1 MSKYIVVKDYTKKV
15 RRFNLTGRTLEFKIK
30 TPSFKSDPVS
40 WVQDAI
46 NQVIAEGTRGLGPND
61 QVSFSFGSND
71 MARTPGWI
79 SFRPV
84 KNVTYE
90 DVWRV
95 ISSVY
100 QSNSKGLNTST
111 FCLSVTSVKMPA
123 GRGNKRG
130 RDYNT
135 FQEESLARRGVIT
148 ITNNDNK
155 CLPRALVV
163 AKAYVDK
170 DPEFN
175 QVRRDIGK
183 LQTQRAIQLIEDAA
197 VSIPDAGC
205 GIVELEQFQSHLAG
219 YRIVVYQY
227 GSKGRG
233 LLFKGIADGPS
244 LNLLYYEGHY
254 NVITSLTSSFCCGY
268 FCEECHVPYNTKGK
282 HRCQASCGACLQTPA
297 CPQGIKVACFDCK
310 RSFRGQTCYDNHRN
324 AGSLGKGTV
333 CQQIKRCEECL
344 KTIKSDRK
352 HVCGEVYCKICRK
365 HVPGDHLCYMQRD
378 TSKPKTNDEL
388 FIFYDL
394 ETRQEKEQNGDLLHE
409 PNLCVFKQC
418 CDTCFDSS
426 NSITC
431 KKCGVRLQVLKC
443 ADPITPFVHHILTI
457 RKKFKKVM
465 VIAHNGQAFDHN
477 FILNYLLIESA
488 ITPELIMRGTKII
501 SMTVGNVK
509 FLDSLNYFPMPLAKL
524 PTVFG
529 LDSNNFKKGY
539 FPHLFNTISNADYV
553 GPLPAIEYYSPDSMK
568 IEERQKFLD
577 WHKQHENDKFDL
589 RKELIEY
596 CISDVEILTEACRKF
611 RQQML
616 QTGNV
621 CPFTEACTIAS
632 CCNKPRSM
640 GIIPKGGYRYRDNQ
654 SSIAIQWLVWE
665 EKQQNIKIKHA
676 ARGKESTVQGVKVDG
691 YCAETKQIYQFYGCY
706 YHGCTTCFRYNR
718 DAPMH
723 DDSSQT
729 LNTRYESTMA
739 QAERLRNMGY
749 VLIEMWEC
757 RFRKQLQE
765 NPCLKQYT
773 ESHRML
779 AMVPLN
785 PRDAF
790 YGGRTGN
797 THEYYKCKDD
807 EQIKYVDVCSLYP
820 WVCKYGKFPI
830 GHPEVVVGEDCSKL
844 NMETVEGVIKCK
856 ILPPENLYHPV
867 LPMKANGKL
876 MFVLCRTCGETMNLE
891 ECNHSREERALLG
904 TWIVDEVRA
913 ATERGYQIVE
923 IYEIWSYKVT
933 RFDKKTKT
941 KGLFTEMMNKF
952 IKVKQEASGWP
963 QHCKTQEEKENYI
976 TEFFDREDVEL
987 ESTAIVE
994 NPGLRSLAKL
1004 MLNSFW
1010 GKLGQRQNQPKTAI
1024 VRSSDEFFAMLSNSS
1039 LVINSALPVN
1049 EKTLIVNYELRD
1061 EACDPLTS
1069 VNVVIAAYVTTQAR
1083 LKLYSYLEQ
1092 LKDRALYYDTD
1103 SVIYISKPS
1112 QNDIATGQCIGDM
1125 TNELIGYGPNSYITE
1140 FVSGGPKNYAFKV
1153 FSTSSQT
1160 EEIVCKVK
1168 GISLNYDASQ
1178 VINFDTIRSMVLSN
1192 DTEPVY
1198 IISNNIERTKHHE
1211 VISRTQTKM
1220 YRPNSR
1226 KRKFLQDHS
1235 SYPYGFKRPKS

>member
-227 GSKGRG
+227 GSKASAVAISA
-233 LLFKGIADGPS
+233 K
-244 LNLLYYEGHY
+244 
-254 NVITSLTSSFCCGY
+254 NVMFHTIL
-268 FCEECHVPYNTKGK
+268 K
-282 HRCQASCGACLQTPA
+282 
-297 CPQGIKVACFDCK
+297 GIKVACFDCK
-310 RSFRGQTCYDNHRN
+310 RSFRGQNCYDNHRN

-352 HVCGEVYCKICRK
+352 HVCGE
-365 HVPGDHLCYMQRD
+365 RD

-394 ETRQEKEQNGDLLHE
+394 ETRQEKEQNGGLLHE

-431 KKCGVRLQVLKC
+431 KKCGVV
-443 ADPITPFVHHILTI
+443 
-457 RKKFKKVM
+457 

-632 CCNKPRSM
+632 CCNKVFRRNFLKPRSM

-779 AMVPLN
+779 AMEPLN

-844 NMETVEGVIKCK
+844 NIETVEGVIKCK
-856 ILPPENLYHPV
+856 ILPPENLYHPM

-904 TWIVDEVRA
+904 H
-913 ATERGYQIVE
+913 G
-923 IYEIWSYKVT
+923 
-933 RFDKKTKT
+933 
-941 KGLFTEMMNKF
+941 
-952 IKVKQEASGWP
+952 
-963 QHCKTQEEKENYI
+963 
-976 TEFFDREDVEL
+976 
-987 ESTAIVE
+987 
-994 NPGLRSLAKL
+994 
-1004 MLNSFW
+1004 
-1010 GKLGQRQNQPKTAI
+1010 
-1024 VRSSDEFFAMLSNSS
+1024 SSM
-1039 LVINSALPVN
+1039 
-1049 EKTLIVNYELRD
+1049 R
-1061 EACDPLTS
+1061 
-1069 VNVVIAAYVTTQAR
+1069 
-1083 LKLYSYLEQ
+1083 
-1092 LKDRALYYDTD
+1092 
-1103 SVIYISKPS
+1103 
-1112 QNDIATGQCIGDM
+1112 
-1125 TNELIGYGPNSYITE
+1125 
-1140 FVSGGPKNYAFKV
+1140 
-1153 FSTSSQT
+1153 
-1160 EEIVCKVK
+1160 
-1168 GISLNYDASQ
+1168 
-1178 VINFDTIRSMVLSN
+1178 
-1192 DTEPVY
+1192 
-1198 IISNNIERTKHHE
+1198 
-1211 VISRTQTKM
+1211 
-1220 YRPNSR
+1220 
-1226 KRKFLQDHS
+1226 
-1235 SYPYGFKRPKS
+1235 